1 MITSILEANQ
11 GTPPQNIEIAFSLNP
26 QNIIL
31 KYEKGT
37 APLKIRIN
45 AINTLLEKGY
55 KV

>member
-1 MITSILEANQ
+1 MIASILEANEEN
-11 GTPPQNIEIAFSLNP
+11 PPQNTEIAFSLNP
-26 QNIIL
+26 QNIIS

-37 APLKIRIN
+37 APLKTRIS

>member
-11 GTPPQNIEIAFSLNP
+11 GNPPQNTEIAFSLNP
-26 QNIIL
+26 QNIIS

-37 APLKIRIN
+37 APLKTRIS